1 MKYYYSRILALFIAV
16 LCVNSAFSQDREIL
30 PKGLTEAE
38 KGIISQYEFKNS
50 RLSDPPTGPVRA
62 AAEWEEVRARNGWV
76 NIHNPG
82 EDFVAFLENQET
94 IIKDLMTKMG
104 FL

>member
-50 RLSDPPTGPVRA
+50 RLSDPPAGPVRA
-62 AAEWEEVRARNGWV
+62 AAEWEEVEYLVVTWQSGFQGILRQ
-76 NIHNPG
+76 I
-82 EDFVAFLENQET
+82 VAA
-94 IIKDLMTKMG
+94 G
-104 FL
+104 V